1 MTTLIALLPE
11 WIPRKM
17 HDMQTLKNALLQAS
31 GPGPGPS
38 TVLFSMIPVGIVG
51 SLRGFICLISLVLK
65 IGEARLCCA
74 GTTTSPL
81 RIKMRRSSCQH

>member
-1 MTTLIALLPE
+1 M
-11 WIPRKM
+11 R
-17 HDMQTLKNALLQAS
+17 TLKNALLQAS

-38 TVLFSMIPVGIVG
+38 PVLFSMIPVGIVG
-51 SLRGFICLISLVLK
+51 SLRGFTCLISLVYE
-65 IGEARLCCA
+65 GEARLCCA